1 MSTKPGA
8 APKKTISKQGAGQ
21 LSLRGFFAPKPA
33 ASTPSTKTESPLSPE
48 TDPKTT
54 RPEAAPPAKTDTPLK
69 LDQGL
74 AAAPSPDANTSTP
87 VTQPVATDQEMD
99 RSEDADDEPS
109 AKPAAPAKPVVP
121 AKPVEPAAKRA
132 APASDEPSKKRAA
145 PAAQPGK
152 RRPVCIAES
161 ESDGDA
167 EEEESGSDEDEE
179 DYEDEDSD
187 EDAPLSKK
195 PPAKKQAAAKK
206 PPAKSPASKQDAPKN
221 PFAAKPATVSAG
233 SSSAVGSDHAAEI
246 LAAACTANAA
256 NPRKVG
262 RSAREDGGPAA
273 EDEGPDGGKTV
284 SYAFL
289 RDKQDAQGRRPG
301 EEGFDKSTLLVKLR
315 KDERF
320 TPGQQ
325 QYWDIKKG
333 YADMVV
339 FFKMGTPYQ
348 LEPVPPHGTPYPDT
362 TPFTPIRHPANL
374 TPPPHPYPST
384 TPLTPRPDHTPHLFL
399 CTFSAPLTSQA
410 SSTSSSKR
418 TRCCA
423 TASST
428 SPSWARERRTWAS
441 PSRRCASTRT
451 SS

>member
-1 MSTKPGA
+1 MSTKAAA

-33 ASTPSTKTESPLSPE
+33 TSTPSTKTESPLSPE

-69 LDQGL
+69 LDKGL
-74 AAAPSPDANTSTP
+74 AAAPSPQANTSTP
-87 VTQPVATDQEMD
+87 STQPIATD
-99 RSEDADDEPS
+99 DAAVEPAAKPA
-109 AKPAAPAKPVVP
+109 AKPAAPAS
-121 AKPVEPAAKRA
+121 EPAAKRA
-132 APASDEPSKKRAA
+132 APPSDKPSKKRAA

-161 ESDGDA
+161 ESDGDEHE

-187 EDAPLSKK
+187 EDAPLSAK
-195 PPAKKQAAAKK
+195 PPAKKPAAAKK
-206 PPAKSPASKQDAPKN
+206 PAPASKQDAPKN
-221 PFAAKPATVSAG
+221 PFAAKPATASAG

-246 LAAACTANAA
+246 LEAACTANAA

-284 SYAFL
+284 SYGFL

-339 FFKMGTPYQ
+339 FFKMGTP
-348 LEPVPPHGTPYPDT
+348 LELQPVPPHGTPYPET
-362 TPFTPIRHPANL
+362 TPLTPIRHP
-374 TPPPHPYPST
+374 
-384 TPLTPRPDHTPHLFL
+384 
-399 CTFSAPLTSQA
+399 
-410 SSTSSSKR
+410 
-418 TRCCA
+418 
-423 TASST
+423 
-428 SPSWARERRTWAS
+428 
-441 PSRRCASTRT
+441 
-451 SS
+451 